1 MASGRVLNN
10 PTSLVDLHIDFMNK
24 VVNKFEEYR
33 TAGVAGKEELNYV
46 IKCVKLF
53 YLGPPNGVGE
63 PTQGPDKVLREYRV
77 AIEKIKLR

>member
-10 PTSLVDLHIDFMNK
+10 PTSIIDLHIDFMNQ
-24 VVNKFEEYR
+24 VVNKFEECR
-33 TAGVAGKEELNYV
+33 TAGLAGVDELNTV

-63 PTQGPDKVLREYRV
+63 PTQGPDKVLRE
-77 AIEKIKLR
+77 